1 MSLVV
6 HVRNLRKGEQ
16 ASLPSALLDTG
27 MPYLDEQWTWVVEA
41 AGPPRRGVGSAATGE
56 LDTPFALVVASFAH
70 GWLVLWRLLAVS
82 PLPPTAPL
90 NWFTEAHPLIFAEAR
105 RRGCV
110 GFLTLLADDRPEEV
124 KLARIAV
131 RLAGGTLIPFQGAL
145 GVGTLDIERDTAN
158 NGNKGE
164 SIR

>member
-1 MSLVV
+1 MSLAI

-16 ASLPSALLDTG
+16 SFLPSALLNTG
-27 MPYLDEQWTWVVEA
+27 MPYLDEQWTWAVEA
-41 AGPPRRGVGSAATGE
+41 AEPGPDAAGE
-56 LDTPFALVVASFAH
+56 PGTPFALVVTSFAH

-82 PLPPTAPL
+82 PLPQGVPL
-90 NWFTEAHPLIFAEAR
+90 NWFVAAHPLIFAEAR

-131 RLAGGTLIPFQGAL
+131 RLAGGTLIPFQGAI
-145 GVGTLDIERDTAN
+145 GVGQITATGEEN
-158 NGNKGE
+158 N
-164 SIR
+164 